1 MSPVPPDVPAGA
13 ALPRGSTRAGV
24 TGSTIVTRIT
34 PVRGWTSLRLGE
46 LWEYR
51 ELLYFFTWRDLKVRY
66 KQTVLG
72 VLWAILQPLLLMLVF
87 TLFFGRLA
95 RMPSDGV
102 PYPLFAYCGLVLWTF
117 LATGV
122 TQASNSLVQNASLV
136 TKVYFPRMMVPLG
149 AVLAGLVD
157 TVVSL
162 VALLVL
168 MGWYGVRPTPRLAW
182 VPLLVLLALI
192 TAAGVGLWLSALNVQ
207 FRDVRYAV
215 PFAVQLWFFLTPVV
229 YPASLLPE
237 RWRVLYAL
245 NPMTSVVEGMRWALA
260 GAPGPEGTM
269 VVVSAA
275 VAGAL
280 LIGGALHFRRLE
292 RTFADTV

>member
-1 MSPVPPDVPAGA
+1 M
-13 ALPRGSTRAGV
+13 TRA
-24 TGSTIVTRIT
+24 TSFTRIT

-51 ELLYFFTWRDLKVRY
+51 ELVYFFTWRDLKVRY

-72 VLWAILQPLLLMLVF
+72 VLWAILQPVLLMLVF

-117 LATGV
+117 LATAV
-122 TQASNSLVQNASLV
+122 TQASNSLVQNASLI

-157 TVVSL
+157 VVMPL
-162 VALLVL
+162 LALLGL
-168 MGWYGVRPTPRLAW
+168 MGWYGVAPTARLAL
-182 VPLLVLLALI
+182 VPLLVLLTLV

-229 YPASLLPE
+229 YPGSLLPD
-237 RWRVLYAL
+237 RWRALYAL
-245 NPMTSVVEGMRWALA
+245 NPMSSAVEGMRWAVA
-260 GAPGPEGTM
+260 GAPGPDGTM
-269 VVVSAA
+269 VAVSVA
-275 VAGAL
+275 VAAAL
-280 LIGGALHFRRLE
+280 LVGGALHFRRLE